1 MRRERVEM
9 LEESLENVNVLGV
22 LKFLK
27 TKKEKA
33 LYLFMEG
40 TDDFSYYSNKISL
53 IASVADE
60 DLVKIDCGGKSG
72 VVEACKIISDG
83 KEYSNYRCF
92 YFVDKDYNETNLKD
106 DIYVTP
112 YYSMDSFYIFDSVL
126 NKILSDDMNIDKQY
140 VKKIITIYGNKKKE
154 LLDMISKYEIYFIKH
169 CAENEVGRRER
180 RDLNSLINL
189 DFSDSSLNLES
200 KNIDDEIKKL
210 KATVRTSINE
220 NELKIHMMNET
231 EIYSKYLY
239 KFLMIFLKNLKK
251 LNLKCSSRQLSDK
264 DGYKIYAKYAILPDC
279 LKLYSEKILK

>member
-1 MRRERVEM
+1 MSDKSYALSVVGT
-9 LEESLENVNVLGV
+9 LEAFFEYGCNIFATGYQPRSDLWQAFNACTE
-22 LKFLK
+22 
-27 TKKEKA
+27 T
-33 LYLFMEG
+33 LYTGGDAITLAHGMEEC
-40 TDDFSYYSNKISL
+40 DYRQNLWISRGQ
-53 IASVADE
+53 IAKHGLS
-60 DLVKIDCGGKSG
+60 
-72 VVEACKIISDG
+72 
-83 KEYSNYRCF
+83 
-92 YFVDKDYNETNLKD
+92 LKD
-106 DIYVTP
+106 SHNSFGFLVSAPDPELEHLDSKKFTP
-112 YYSMDSFYIFDSVL
+112 YHLVY
-126 NKILSDDMNIDKQY
+126 NI
-140 VKKIITIYGNKKKE
+140 
-154 LLDMISKYEIYFIKH
+154 
-169 CAENEVGRRER
+169 ENLEG
-180 RDLNSLINL
+180 LTPQAPIASLINL